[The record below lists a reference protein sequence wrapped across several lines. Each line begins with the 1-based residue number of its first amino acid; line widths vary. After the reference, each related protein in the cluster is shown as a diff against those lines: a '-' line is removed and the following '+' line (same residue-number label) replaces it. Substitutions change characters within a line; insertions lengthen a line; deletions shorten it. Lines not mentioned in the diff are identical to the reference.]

1 MCRGTYQKGPLSQL
15 TVDGVVGIGSPAPS
29 NARTIRFI
37 IDTGATSTLISATD
51 AVRLGLNYDSSGI
64 PHFNGRQLTNK
75 CTASGIGG
83 TLRLFVIPDS
93 YLTLVST
100 EKRHKERHTE
110 YIRELLVAE
119 AQYQDESLL
128 GMDLLQRF
136 NILIDSHNSQIDLS
150 RIYVKGTTY
159 FVQNS

>member
-1 MCRGTYQKGPLSQL
+1 M
-15 TVDGVVGIGSPAPS
+15 VDGVVGIGSPAPS

-51 AVRLGLNYDSSGI
+51 AVRLGLNYDSSGT
-64 PHFNGRQLTNK
+64 PYLNGRQLTNNG
-75 CTASGIGG
+75 TASGIGG
-83 TLRLFVIPDS
+83 TLRLFSIPNS
-93 YLTLVST
+93 YLTLVSA
-100 EKRHKERHTE
+100 EKHHKERHTE

-136 NILIDSHNSQIDLS
+136 NILINSHDSQIDLA